1 MRTGDK
7 FSQLKI
13 LLILLSLVMTGACEN
28 PDSVNGSKDASKS
41 SNLSSIDQV
50 DNKYSLPDR
59 LLKSGKIVVGV
70 VPQFQPMA
78 FYPEG
83 TGELSGSD
91 PEMMTAIAKKL
102 GLSVEWFPVSFDA
115 MLAGIASGRFDVAI
129 TGISD
134 TPERQQHITFIDYMM
149 ETKIFLTLAGN
160 PASITDVLSSAC
172 GHTIAVQRGTVDPE
186 YLQIV
191 NDSCMQKN
199 LPEAKSLEFTS
210 SSDKK
215 LAVQSA
221 RVDASFFSS
230 VDFPA
235 LQEESG
241 NAFAAFVLA
250 ELPEE
255 LWGIAVNPKDT
266 ELANA
271 ILKATQDIMDDGT
284 YKSILSKWN
293 VSHLALAVAA
303 INAGK

>member
-1 MRTGDK
+1 MRTADK
-7 FSQLKI
+7 FSELKM
-13 LLILLSLVMTGACEN
+13 LLILLSLVMTSACEN
-28 PDSVNGSKDASKS
+28 PDSVSESKDASKS
-41 SNLSSIDQV
+41 SDLSSIDQI
-50 DNKYSLPDR
+50 DNKYSLPER

-102 GLSVEWFPVSFDA
+102 GLSIEWFPVSFDA
-115 MLAGIASGRFDVAI
+115 MLAGIASRRFDVAI

-149 ETKIFLTLAGN
+149 ETKIFLTLARN
-160 PASITDVLSSAC
+160 PASITEVLNSSC

-191 NDSCMQKN
+191 NDSCKEKN

-241 NAFAAFVLA
+241 NAFAAFILA

-255 LWGIAVNPKDT
+255 LWGIAVNPKD
-266 ELANA
+266 EKLANA
-271 ILKATQDIMDDGT
+271 ILKATQDIMDDGS
-284 YKSILSKWN
+284 YIAILKKWN
-293 VSHLALAVAA
+293 VTHLALEAAA

>member
-1 MRTGDK
+1 MRNGNK
-7 FSQLKI
+7 HSGFKI
-13 LLILLSLVMTGACEN
+13 LLFLLPILITSACGVGDSANEQN
-28 PDSVNGSKDASKS
+28 SPDNSTDLDTS
-41 SNLSSIDQV
+41 SHID
-50 DNKYSLPDR
+50 NNYLLPER

-83 TGELSGSD
+83 TGELAGSD
-91 PEMMTAIAKKL
+91 PEMMTAIAEKL
-102 GLSVEWFPVSFDA
+102 GLSIEWFPVSFDA
-115 MLAGIASGRFDVAI
+115 MLAGIASRRFDVAI

-134 TPERQQHITFIDYMM
+134 TPERQQHITFVDYMM
-149 ETKIFLTLAGN
+149 EAKIFLTLARN
-160 PASITDVLSSAC
+160 PAAITEALSSAC

-191 NDSCMQKN
+191 NETCKKEG

-221 RVDASFFSS
+221 RVDVSFFSS

-235 LQEESG
+235 LQQESS
-241 NAFAAFVLA
+241 NAFAAFVLH

-255 LWGIAVNPKDT
+255 LWGIAVNPNDR
-266 ELANA
+266 ELASA
-271 ILKATQDIMDDGT
+271 ILKATQEIMDDGS
-284 YKSILSKWN
+284 YIAILKKWN
-293 VSHLALAVAA
+293 VTNLALEAAA

>member
-1 MRTGDK
+1 MRTRDK
-7 FSQLKI
+7 FTKFKI
-13 LLILLSLVMTGACEN
+13 LLLMLSLLIASACEN
-28 PDSVNGSKDASKS
+28 PDSVSESKDASKS
-41 SNLSSIDQV
+41 LNLSTADQIE
-50 DNKYSLPDR
+50 NKYLLPER
-59 LLKSGKIVVGV
+59 LLKSGKLVVGV

-83 TGELSGSD
+83 TGELAGSD

-102 GLSVEWFPVSFDA
+102 GLSIEWFPVSFDA
-115 MLAGIASGRFDVAI
+115 MLAGIASRRFDVAI

-134 TPERQQHITFIDYMM
+134 TPERQEHITFIDYMM
-149 ETKIFLTLAGN
+149 EAKIFLTLARN
-160 PASITDVLSSAC
+160 PAAITEALSSSC

-191 NDSCMQKN
+191 NDACNKEG

-221 RVDASFFSS
+221 RVDVSFFSS

-235 LQEESG
+235 LQQESG
-241 NAFAAFVLA
+241 DAFAAFVLP

-255 LWGIAVNPKDT
+255 LWGIAVNPNDK

-271 ILKATQDIMDDGT
+271 ILKATQEIMDDGS
-284 YKSILSKWN
+284 YIAILKKWN
-293 VSHLALAVAA
+293 VTHLALEAAA

>member
-1 MRTGDK
+1 ML
-7 FSQLKI
+7 S
-13 LLILLSLVMTGACEN
+13 LLIASACEN
-28 PDSVNGSKDASKS
+28 PDSVSESKDASKS
-41 SNLSSIDQV
+41 LNLSTADQIE
-50 DNKYSLPDR
+50 NKYLLPER
-59 LLKSGKIVVGV
+59 LLKSGKLVVGV

-83 TGELSGSD
+83 TGELAGSD

-102 GLSVEWFPVSFDA
+102 GLSIEWFPVSFDA
-115 MLAGIASGRFDVAI
+115 MLAGIASRRFDVAI

-134 TPERQQHITFIDYMM
+134 TPERQEHITFIDYMM
-149 ETKIFLTLAGN
+149 EAKIFLTLARN
-160 PASITDVLSSAC
+160 PAAITEALSSSC

-191 NDSCMQKN
+191 NDACNKEG

-221 RVDASFFSS
+221 RVDVSFFSS

-235 LQEESG
+235 LQQESG
-241 NAFAAFVLA
+241 DAFAAFVLP

-255 LWGIAVNPKDT
+255 LWGIAVNPNDK

-271 ILKATQDIMDDGT
+271 ILKATQEIMDDGS
-284 YKSILSKWN
+284 YIAILKKWN
-293 VSHLALAVAA
+293 VTHLALEAAA